1 MDPQI
6 KIILNQVANRCRS
19 YRLAWT
25 FAAFWIALACAFW
38 LGLLPSVDQVFDS
51 PQLFWREAILIGLIG
66 LLLWFASRFAFRDF
80 HPIAQRIE
88 ARFPTLEQ
96 RLLTATQLSSSQSSH
111 FLRRKLIDETVTH
124 SRVYDWREIVS
135 SKALLG
141 AWVAQWLVLLA
152 LVGWFVSGL
161 PGASRPLAATAPVA
175 NGIGSELKLFVEPG
189 DIDLERGTDL
199 LITSKIEG
207 AVDGDLPRDARLVI
221 VSENG
226 EETTLEMSR
235 ALADPIFGATLRRV
249 EMPVTYRVEVG
260 SIRSDDYAVRLFE
273 FPALV
278 QSDAAI
284 DSPSYARRE
293 TRMVEDTRR
302 VTVVDGSKL
311 RWSMSVN
318 KPLASAMLVD
328 EEGNET
334 KLIQNSVEP
343 LKYEAAFEMDQTKRW
358 KLKLLDIDSRGSKWD
373 EELVAKVIPNKPA
386 ELKLSSP
393 SDLRVSAI
401 QEVLVG
407 AKIQDDFGIHRSG
420 LTYSLGED
428 QARDIVLFEEKIS
441 STSSVGEASASEAV
455 QKQELNHRID
465 LENLK
470 ASPDQLLSYYFW
482 TEDIDRDGQ
491 VRRVDGDMFFAE
503 IRPFEELYREGDSS
517 AAQQRQQQQS
527 EQSGA
532 SQNAQQAEDLAELQK
547 KLMTAT
553 WNTIRKVGL
562 PNQKIDNEEI
572 DVLIESQD
580 QALQQTAQLAEQL
593 QDEKSIGLMKGV
605 QEAMTKAVTALDK
618 VKSNQDALSLRDA
631 LSNERSAYEG
641 LLKLRAREH
650 SIVQSQQQQ
659 SQSRSQSSSQ
669 RNRQQQI
676 EQLKLDDQQ
685 NRYESESRP
694 QEEANPADREMRQVM
709 SRLDELARRQQDLNE
724 QIRELDLALREAKEE
739 AEKKELEEQLKT
751 LRDNQEELLRD
762 TDELLERMD
771 REDNRQAMEA
781 SREQVQ
787 DAREQLKQSN
797 QSLASGETSPAL
809 ASGTRAQQKMEETR
823 ESLRQESAEGLQESV
838 RDLLREAKAIESQQL
853 ELERKLSGE
862 AEPTKS
868 DGSPASV
875 DALNSSSLRPDA
887 ETGES
892 TKPEDWKAQRQGL
905 EKLYERI
912 QDTVLESESS
922 EPLLADAL
930 YDSFKDAKGKGIEQ
944 RLEQIPQMLSRG
956 LDAPARQAAQE
967 VSSGITELR
976 ERLEKSSESV
986 LGSEQQALRRAI
998 NELERAR
1005 GDLEGEIRDRTDDTS
1020 GERRGSPTNG
1030 RPTESGNA
1038 EEGEQNEADP
1048 SGARSRASGSEQ
1060 GSTNPDALRT
1070 ADRDREGSG
1079 QDRTQPD
1086 SEQQPGPQQRGSGQR
1101 GETQPS
1107 ENQARQG
1114 QSGGQQ
1120 ARSPRE
1126 VESQRSDA
1134 QAEDAPVGE
1143 QKQGEQ
1149 KQGEQSGGRQPGDQ
1163 LRGDRQGAQVGS
1175 GGERS
1180 TLDRIATEREFR
1192 APLTGDDFLEWS
1204 DRIRDVEELV
1214 RDPDLRAEAARIR
1227 EAAREMRVEFK
1238 RHSKEPQWPLVKK
1251 MIAEPLDQLQQKITE
1266 ELLRKSAERNQII
1279 PIDRD
1284 PVPNQF
1290 RRKLDKYYESLGD
1303 ERTR

>member
-1 MDPQI
+1 
-6 KIILNQVANRCRS
+6 LV
-19 YRLAWT
+19 
-25 FAAFWIALACAFW
+25 
-38 LGLLPSVDQVFDS
+38 GV
-51 PQLFWREAILIGLIG
+51 IG
-66 LLLWFASRFAFRDF
+66 LLLGVASRLAFRDF
-80 HPIAQRIE
+80 HRIAQRIE

-96 RLLTATQLSSSQSSH
+96 RLLTATQVSRSQSSH
-111 FLRRKLIDETVTH
+111 FLRKKLIDETVTH
-124 SRVYDWREIVS
+124 SRVYDWREIVN
-135 SKALLG
+135 SKRFWGVWGLQWMLLITLG
-141 AWVAQWLVLLA
+141 
-152 LVGWFVSGL
+152 GWFVSGL
-161 PGASRPLAATAPVA
+161 PGAMRPLASSVPEAGSV
-175 NGIGSELKLFVEPG
+175 GSELKLSVEPG
-189 DIDLERGTDL
+189 DIEMERGTDL
-199 LITSKIEG
+199 LVTSKLEG
-207 AVDGDLPRDARLVI
+207 SIDGNWPVDARLVM
-221 VSENG
+221 VDEHG

-235 ALADPIFGATLRRV
+235 ALADPVFGATLRRL

-260 SIRSDDYAVRLFE
+260 SIRSNDYAVRLFE

-293 TRMVEDTRR
+293 TRVVEDTRR
-302 VTVVDGSKL
+302 VTVVDGAKL
-311 RWSMSVN
+311 RWSMSFN

-334 KLIQNSVEP
+334 KLLQNP
-343 LKYEAAFEMDQTKRW
+343 LDPLTYEAAFEMDQTKRW
-358 KLKLLDIDSRGSKWD
+358 KLKLLDADSRASKWE

-386 ELKLSSP
+386 ELKLASP

-401 QEVLVG
+401 QELLVG

-420 LTYSLGED
+420 LTYLLGEGKATD
-428 QARDIVLFEEKIS
+428 LVLFEDELGAGERDRGA
-441 STSSVGEASASEAV
+441 STMENV
-455 QKQELNHRID
+455 QKQDLNHRID
-465 LENLK
+465 LESLK
-470 ASPDQLLSYYFW
+470 ASPDQLLSYFFW
-482 TEDIDRDGQ
+482 TEDIDRDGR
-491 VRRVDGDMFFAE
+491 VRRVDGELFFAE
-503 IRPFEELYREGDSS
+503 IRPFEELFREGDASRS
-517 AAQQRQQQQS
+517 QQRQQQQS
-527 EQSGA
+527 EPSGA

-553 WNTIRKVGL
+553 WNVIRNLGAKSQTLRVE
-562 PNQKIDNEEI
+562 DI
-572 DVLIESQD
+572 DVLIESQG
-580 QALQQTAQLAEQL
+580 QALQQTEQLGAQL
-593 QDEKSIGLMKGV
+593 QDEKSIGFLKGV
-605 QEAMTKAVTALDK
+605 QEAMTKAVAALEK
-618 VKSNQDALSLRDA
+618 VKSDQDALSLRDA

-650 SIVQSQQQQ
+650 NIVQSQQQQ

-676 EQLKLDDQQ
+676 DQLKLEDDT
-685 NRYESESRP
+685 NRYETETRP
-694 QEEANPADREMRQVM
+694 QEETNPADREVRQVM

-724 QIRELDLALREAKEE
+724 QIRELDLALREANDES
-739 AEKKELEEQLKT
+739 EKKELEEQLKT

-771 REDNRQAMEA
+771 REESRQAMES

-823 ESLRQESAEGLQESV
+823 ESLRKESAEGLQESV
-838 RDLLREAKAIESQQL
+838 QDLLREAKALESQQL
-853 ELERKLSGE
+853 ELERKLPGNANAKKNE
-862 AEPTKS
+862 
-868 DGSPASV
+868 DSPPSA
-875 DALNSSSLRPDA
+875 DPLNPSSLRPDSEA
-887 ETGES
+887 GET
-892 TKPEDWKAQRQGL
+892 TKPEDWKDQRQGL

-944 RLEQIPQMLSRG
+944 RLDQIPQMLSRG
-956 LDAPARQAAQE
+956 LDTPARQAAQE
-967 VSSGITELR
+967 ATSGITELR

-986 LGSEQQALRRAI
+986 LGSEQQSLRRAI

-1005 GDLEGEIRDRTDDTS
+1005 GDLEDEIRERTGDS
-1020 GERRGSPTNG
+1020 
-1030 RPTESGNA
+1030 
-1038 EEGEQNEADP
+1038 
-1048 SGARSRASGSEQ
+1048 
-1060 GSTNPDALRT
+1060 DALEMNT
-1070 ADRDREGSG
+1070 SDREGSA
-1079 QDRTQPD
+1079 QDRMRPD
-1086 SEQQPGPQQRGSGQR
+1086 GDEPRSSQQSGERQSSERQSGER
-1101 GETQPS
+1101 
-1107 ENQARQG
+1107 

-1120 ARSPRE
+1120 ARDSRQRE
-1126 VESQRSDA
+1126 PQGSDA
-1134 QAEDAPVGE
+1134 EPEETPVGE
-1143 QKQGEQ
+1143 QRQGEQ
-1149 KQGEQSGGRQPGDQ
+1149 TGGRQPGERTQ
-1163 LRGDRQGAQVGS
+1163 GNRRGAQAIGGG

-1214 RDPDLRAEAARIR
+1214 RDPEFRAEAARIR
-1227 EAAREMRVEFK
+1227 EAAREMRVDFK